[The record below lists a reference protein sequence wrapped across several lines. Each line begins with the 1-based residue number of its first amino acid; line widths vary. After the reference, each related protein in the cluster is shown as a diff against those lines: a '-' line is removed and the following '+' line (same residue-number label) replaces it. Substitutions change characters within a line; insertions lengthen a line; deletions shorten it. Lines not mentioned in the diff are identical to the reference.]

1 MSVAFRRESDEEHLE
16 PSFALPL
23 PPGPNWVTA
32 AGLALIE
39 RRLAEWTAA
48 VEAAADDADALKSA
62 RRDLHYWQTRF
73 STAEIQPVPDSDE
86 VAFGSRVRIRINGQE
101 RVVELVGSDEA
112 DSAAGRIP
120 FTAPLAQAIIGLAPG
135 DTADWQG
142 KSDAIEVIETGP
154 IARAVEC

>member
-23 PPGPNWVTA
+23 PPGPNWVTT

-48 VEAAADDADALKSA
+48 VEAASGDADVLKSA

-73 STAEIQPVPDSDE
+73 STAEIQPVPDDEE
-86 VAFGSRVRIRINGQE
+86 VAFGSRVHFRLNGAG
-101 RVVELVGSDEA
+101 RTVDLVGSDEA
-112 DSAAGRIP
+112 DAAAGRIP
-120 FTAPLAQAIIGLAPG
+120 FTAPLARALMGLAPG
-135 DTADWQG
+135 ETADWQG
-142 KSDAIEVIETGP
+142 RADAIEVLATGP
-154 IARAVEC
+154 IPD